1 MGYNRNSYF
10 SKENF
15 MKPNRSSI
23 FVFALLILSLSI
35 FACVLS
41 AEQAYL
47 EKVNAPIADYNAKFD
62 SLESIMTPNDITNIE
77 WQAKITVALDELDK
91 SAVTLKAATGEAP
104 ESCAA
109 LDGYLTEIAGSTTEL
124 TASHRN
130 LLAAMKE
137 YNDEIKQQ
145 TSYMEAMMDATMKYS
160 EKLGATASIFDSSSN
175 TADPAWQ
182 SKSEAA
188 IAELEQAG
196 AAMGN
201 ISVEV
206 PEPFIPFDQTL
217 KQVAA
222 ETKNLAKVLR
232 ETTAY
237 LASGK
242 NMEALQKAQEAAAL
256 YQRIGEIVQQVKVED
271 FTNASPREE
280 AYNARLKESE
290 AAASKLNDLIA
301 KANGEINKFNKK

>member
-1 MGYNRNSYF
+1 
-10 SKENF
+10 
-15 MKPNRSSI
+15 MKPHRPSI
-23 FVFALLILSLSI
+23 FAFVLLILSLIIS
-35 FACVLS
+35 ACGPS
-41 AEQAYL
+41 PEQVYL

-62 SLESIMTPNDITNIE
+62 SLRVIKAPQDITNTE
-77 WQAKITVALDELDK
+77 WQAKLAVALDELDK
-91 SAVTLKAATGEAP
+91 AAVTLKAATGEAP

-109 LDGYLTEIAGSTTEL
+109 LDGYLTEIASSTTEL

-137 YNDEIKQQ
+137 YNDEINQQ
-145 TSYMEAMMDATMKYS
+145 TSYMGAMINTMTKYNEKLDATS
-160 EKLGATASIFDSSSN
+160 AIFDASN
-175 TADPAWQ
+175 NSADPAWQ

-188 IAELEQAG
+188 IVEFEQAG

-201 ISVEV
+201 IQAEV
-206 PEPFIPFDQTL
+206 PEPFIPIDQTL

-232 ETTAY
+232 ETTAH
-237 LASGK
+237 LASG
-242 NMEALQKAQEAAAL
+242 NNTEALQKMQEAVAL
-256 YQRIGEIVQQVKVED
+256 YQRIGEIIQQTKFED
-271 FTNASPREE
+271 LTNTSPKEE

-301 KANGEINKFNKK
+301 KANGEMNKFNKK